1 MYFFF
6 FFFIYIYIYLFFFF
20 FFKLTFYVHQ
30 KRNKL
35 KNIEA
40 TEKARQKLEEDKKK
54 KKNTVVS
61 NFISS
66 IIKN

>member
-1 MYFFF
+1 MF
-6 FFFIYIYIYLFFFF
+6 FFFF